1 MVGSLHAQEA
11 KPRNLATVTTQYQ
24 KRAHKFG
31 IEISKTF
38 DDCVRI
44 DRENG
49 NTLWQDAIRKEM
61 TKEQIPFQTLGN
73 GKSPAPRCP
82 EIRCH
87 LIFDVKMEHF
97 QRKARLVAGG
107 HMTEMPAAV
116 TYASVVSHEAVRIA
130 FTLHQK
136 ALNVN

>member
-1 MVGSLHAQEA
+1 MVGSQHAQEA
-11 KPRNLATVTTQYQ
+11 KPRNLAAVTTQYQ

-38 DDCVRI
+38 DDCVQI

-49 NTLWQDAIRKEM
+49 KTLWQDAIRKEM
-61 TKEQIPFQTLGN
+61 TKVQIPFQTLGN
-73 GKSPAPRCP
+73 GKSPGPTFQ

-87 LIFDVKMEHF
+87 LIFDVKMEDF
-97 QRKARLVAGG
+97 QRKARLLAGG
-107 HMTEMPAAV
+107 QMTEMPAAV

-136 ALNVN
+136 VLNVN